1 MNSAKRSSLLHTP
14 WDAILGTKSQVRILR
29 VLEATRES
37 MAVRELARR
46 AGEHLRSVQL
56 AVGRLVQT
64 GVVERVGTGTHQQ
77 VRINEHHP
85 LTAALHAL
93 FQAERER
100 LNVLVKQLK
109 TLVKQH
115 ASRATAVWARGRE
128 SPDSEFVEVGVLAK
142 SEEVDGLADAL
153 RSAVVDLMREQ
164 DVTIEVGGWTEAD
177 LAAVEGQ
184 LLPDGDVI
192 LLRGRLPDQQ
202 RTDARSRGRRSHAE
216 VDEELLSIAKFAA
229 SALKKRP
236 ELAQHALD
244 EVQERLRTASRQ
256 ESKTL
261 QEWRDVLDGMTVPRL
276 CNWLVSRSERATRLR
291 QSLPMTF
298 ARAAQEHARS
308 PRVKKR

>member
-1 MNSAKRSSLLHTP
+1 
-14 WDAILGTKSQVRILR
+14 
-29 VLEATRES
+29 

-56 AVGRLVQT
+56 AIGRLVQT

-77 VRINEHHP
+77 VRINEQHP

-93 FQAERER
+93 FQAESER
-100 LNVLVKQLK
+100 LNSLVGQLK

-115 ASRATAVWARGRE
+115 ASSATAVWAREGE
-128 SPDSEFVEVGVLAK
+128 SSDGQFVELGVLAK
-142 SEEVDGLADAL
+142 SEEVDSFTDLL

-164 DVTIEVGGWTEAD
+164 DVTIEVGGWTDAD
-177 LAAVEGQ
+177 LAAVEGS
-184 LLPDGDVI
+184 LLSDDDVFF
-192 LLRGRLPDQQ
+192 LSGRLPDRQ
-202 RTDARSRGRRSHAE
+202 RTDARSRGRRRSHAE
-216 VDEELLSIAKFAA
+216 VDEELLSTAKLAA
-229 SALKKRP
+229 SALQKRP
-236 ELAQHALD
+236 ELARKALD
-244 EVQERLRTASRQ
+244 EVHERLRTAPRQ

-276 CNWLVSRSERATRLR
+276 CNWLVGRSERATRLR

-308 PRVKKR
+308 PRAKKR